1 MNLVDMGMMEMNQI
15 FLPELKRIEIKNF
28 SLYKKD
34 IHFEFIHGVNLIV
47 GGNGVGKT
55 TFINLIKYGLIGLYK
70 KELDVRTYKSEK
82 RLVREQYSQFYFK
95 NRMYDEELYKNE
107 DAEVILTFNINKTQ
121 FVVTRGLN
129 EIILKKVIV
138 IENNSSFELDG
149 IPIRQDKYEKL
160 DEDDRKNFLQGRYE
174 ELVSSKSNIND
185 FNDLI
190 FFVNQI
196 LFFDE
201 DRKTIIW
208 EPLIQERLSSKYFND
223 PRLDE
228 EFQEAKRQAK
238 YHDSISRHKS
248 EDIRAIS
255 KIVKRLEGETNDTQ
269 INGLN
274 EINKLKKKLD
284 KANELLNDIQT
295 ERKGYEIK
303 ISICVNQR
311 VNHNRKAK
319 ELEKQIKEEESSLYR
334 KIWGTRNPN
343 YNIYYDNLK
352 MLHLCPMCNQNVTEE
367 HLTEENECFLCHQ
380 SITTEVEIPTNVKE
394 MKLELEKLL
403 LLSQSCEKEI
413 YNLENELRKMDSE
426 YNKLKREVFELQS
439 KVRELDHKMYSNN
452 ERSDESFTYTAMMAE
467 LDELEREKQENVQL
481 SDKYNHLAD
490 EIIQRIESNLSDIT
504 KELSGIFSDFAGDFL
519 GVDCRLTFDNLIKKE
534 VKMYI
539 PVIGDKVRLDPLELS
554 ESQRFFTDQAFRMS
568 LLNYFYTTPSFFVCE
583 TPDSSLDVS
592 YEANAAQIFLKYLQ
606 QPNTLIVTSNLNNS
620 EFLDLIIQRST
631 QISFLNLLEYGK
643 PSIIQKNSD
652 ILLGISKRIEEKIN
666 AKKTY

>member
-1 MNLVDMGMMEMNQI
+1 MNQI

>member
-1 MNLVDMGMMEMNQI
+1 M
-15 FLPELKRIEIKNF
+15 
-28 SLYKKD
+28 
-34 IHFEFIHGVNLIV
+34 IV